1 MAGERT
7 QADIDAE
14 VGEVETA
21 LTKKEIGDDSVI
33 QTPDIETAAIE
44 KEAGRHGW
52 VPKEHYKGDPAK
64 WKPAQ
69 QYLDEGLRY
78 NKNIK
83 RELEDLKGKYAHLE
97 KTGQAFAKFHE
108 EAMARKDQELKDAIA
123 ETNRKLREAVRDG
136 DDSLADTLEAR
147 KELLQ
152 EEQKSL
158 KKQETVTQPA
168 AEPPADIRINPVVK
182 EWIEDDN
189 EWFDSDADLR
199 AYALQVGREMRAAG
213 ETAQGRK
220 MLDLVAE
227 RVRADFPRR
236 FKKQQPVTRQNQVE
250 TSDTGGSG
258 GSSYSVHD
266 LPAEDL
272 ALMKEFIAKGW
283 TTKDKFLK
291 NYFSEGK
298 KVHKTS

>member
-7 QADIDAE
+7 QEHVDAE
-14 VGEVETA
+14 LVEVEA
-21 LTKKEIGDDSVI
+21 AIKGKEAGGGDI
-33 QTPDIETAAIE
+33 QTPDPEVQAIE

-52 VPKEHYKGDPAK
+52 VPKEFYKGDPEK

-83 RELEDLKGKYAHLE
+83 RELEELKGKYAHLE
-97 KTGQAFAKFHE
+97 KTGQAFAKYHE
-108 EAMARKDQELKDAIA
+108 EQMARKDQELKDAIT
-123 ETNRKLREAVRDG
+123 ETTRKLREAVRDG
-136 DDSLADTLEAR
+136 DDNLADTLEAR

-152 EEQKSL
+152 EERAAL
-158 KKQETVTQPA
+158 KKQEPEAPPQPQ
-168 AEPPADIRINPVVK
+168 EPVDVRINPLVK
-182 EWIEDDN
+182 EWIEDGN
-189 EWFDSDADLR
+189 EWFDESEELR
-199 AYALQVGREMRAAG
+199 NYALKVGQEMRAAG

-220 MLDLVAE
+220 MLDLVAQ
-227 RVRADFPRR
+227 RVRDDFPRR
-236 FKKQQPVTRQNQVE
+236 FKKQQTARQNQVE
-250 TSDTGGSG
+250 TSESG
-258 GSSYSVHD
+258 GASGGSYSVHD

-291 NYFSEGK
+291 NYFETGK
-298 KVHKTS
+298 KVHKTQ